1 MLHFHIRKF
10 SIRPP
15 ISVPS
20 RPFTI
25 RNSYMQLFLCSYCT
39 INIERIINRPLKLF
53 NIELRQMPE
62 PIEVE
67 PTTFG
72 CRRRL

>member
-1 MLHFHIRKF
+1 
-10 SIRPP
+10 
-15 ISVPS
+15 
-20 RPFTI
+20 
-25 RNSYMQLFLCSYCT
+25 MQLFLCSYYT

-72 CRRRL
+72 RRRRL